1 MRTRR
6 AMLALDNTNIIKA
19 RSRSLKR
26 DTILQTSLGGW
37 FISLTLCQTASARA
51 VQDIILGF
59 QILYRSSDNGDL
71 QKLVHLVRP
80 QTTHIALNCHIQCQ
94 SSWHGRARVCN
105 ITVDACKWRH
115 GDYA

>member
-6 AMLALDNTNIIKA
+6 AVLALDNTSIIKT
-19 RSRSLKR
+19 RSHSLKR

-37 FISLTLCQTASARA
+37 FVCLTLCPTASARA

-59 QILYRSSDNGDL
+59 QILFHSSERGDL
-71 QKLVHLVRP
+71 QKMAHLARP

-94 SSWHGRARVCN
+94 SS
-105 ITVDACKWRH
+105 
-115 GDYA
+115 